1 MFNYI
6 RGSFFFWFGLLFA
19 VVGTPFLVIAVYQLR
34 IEREILSNGTFA
46 TAALVEK
53 GHSSSRNSS
62 SNYWLKYVFNDGRG
76 VEHIRQAQ
84 VKWEQWRRFKDG
96 DTLSIRYLPENP
108 ERNRLGREIDDAWW
122 VLPAIFS
129 ILGVVFG
136 GLGWTFVVVAVRK
149 IMKRLALL
157 QKGSIA
163 DADITSFE
171 FDPSIRING
180 RNPPFF
186 RYRYI
191 VDGKKHSGRSPDLPF
206 KMMGLWNHGDKI
218 RVFYDPKQPENSEA
232 DVYGIRGDSNRGS

>member
-19 VVGTPFLVIAVYQLR
+19 VVGTPFLVIAVYQLG
-34 IEREILSNGTFA
+34 IERQILREGVFA
-46 TAALVEK
+46 NATLVEK

-62 SNYWLKYVFNDGRG
+62 SNYWLKYVFNDPHG

-96 DTLSIRYLPENP
+96 DTLAIRYLPENP
-108 ERNRLGREIDDAWW
+108 ERNRLGGEIDDAWW
-122 VLPAIFS
+122 LLPSMFGL
-129 ILGVVFG
+129 LGVIFG
-136 GLGWTFVVVAVRK
+136 GLGWTFVVVAIRK
-149 IMKRLALL
+149 IIGRLALL
-157 QKGSIA
+157 REGSIA

-171 FDPSIRING
+171 FDRSISING

-206 KMMGLWNHGDKI
+206 RMMGRWNRGDKI
-218 RVFYDPKQPENSEA
+218 TVVYDPRDPARSEA
-232 DVYGIRGDSNRGS
+232 DIYDQRPLH